1 MLPHCVAALF
11 SIHCLMSLCPCQSH
25 LLYQDCCQPFHLN
38 EKLPKN
44 AEQLMRSRYSAY
56 TLCNID
62 YIVQTTL
69 PAQQPF
75 LDRQAMQDWAEHTKW
90 CGLTIHAHHPQ
101 ISKIHSLVDFSA
113 DFQTDDSIEHHHELS
128 LFVRL
133 QNRWY
138 FVDPN
143 TPRPS
148 AKQPCVCGS
157 GKKFKHCC
165 GII

>member
-1 MLPHCVAALF
+1 M
-11 SIHCLMSLCPCQSH
+11 HCLMSLCPCQSH
-25 LLYQDCCQPFHLN
+25 LRYQDCCQPFHLN
-38 EKLPKN
+38 TKQPEN

-75 LDRQAMQDWAEHTKW
+75 LDRQAMQHWARDTDWQ
-90 CGLTIHAHHPQ
+90 GLSIHSYQPHL
-101 ISKIHSLVDFSA
+101 SKIHSVVAFTA
-113 DFQTDDSIEHHHELS
+113 DFYTPEGMQHHDECSI
-128 LFVRL
+128 FVYT
-133 QNRWY
+133 QGRWY

-143 TPRPS
+143 TPRPT
-148 AKQPCVCGS
+148 AKQPCLCGS

-165 GII
+165 GLQLITYTD